1 MCAAVWFVLFLVH
14 PEEPEDDIQVRAA
27 RKGKAAE
34 GIRDFASSGHEH
46 LQSSSQTGVTSVEC
60 AAEDRGRMPSLGLEG
75 KGHRRESYEGQW
87 MVAVVLPKGH

>member
-14 PEEPEDDIQVRAA
+14 PEDDIQVRAA
-27 RKGKAAE
+27 RKNKAVK

-60 AAEDRGRMPSLGLEG
+60 AAEDRGRMPSLGEEG
-75 KGHRRESYEGQW
+75 KGHCRESYEGQW
-87 MVAVVLPKGH
+87 MVAVVLSSGH